1 MKNQSIRSGEAVSM
15 LLVYLLTAA
24 CSGAPPKSEG
34 TCLSCDDHR
43 VVRIIPVDAQAAS
56 DQSRRFDHPL
66 SLESGQWE
74 AVLRSV
80 TVRSTHWPLLGPSY
94 HGTTEP
100 AFTDEEVRYLGA
112 ALQRGFQVAT
122 AQQRLVFGLART
134 SDAGLLQLTS
144 GAWFVEQGRI
154 HLQLANY
161 RVTVTMPSIRQ
172 QIWNDP
178 MFAQSGAFYE
188 PVPGPHQ
195 ETVRVVQAGGN
206 PFRTEPAELV
216 IEYGALT
223 GHASAIPAGPSAA
236 AVPATSLPSLE
247 DGLRQLKRLHEQGLI
262 TEEDYRTKKQ
272 QLLDRL

>member
-1 MKNQSIRSGEAVSM
+1 M
-15 LLVYLLTAA
+15 LLVCLLTTA
-24 CSGAPPKSEG
+24 CSAAPPKSEE

-43 VVRIIPVDAQAAS
+43 VVRIIPVDEQAAS
-56 DQSRRFDHPL
+56 GQGRRFDHPL
-66 SLESGQWE
+66 SLEKKQWE
-74 AVLRSV
+74 TVLRSV
-80 TVRSTHWPLLGPSY
+80 TVRSIHWPLLGPSY

-100 AFTDEEVRYLGA
+100 AFTDEEVFYLGA
-112 ALQRGFQVAT
+112 ALQHAFQEAT
-122 AQQRLVFGLART
+122 AQQRVVFALTRS
-134 SDAGLLQLTS
+134 SDAGLSQLTS

-178 MFAQSGAFYE
+178 LFAQSGAFYE
-188 PVPGPHQ
+188 PVPGAHQ
-195 ETVRVVQAGGN
+195 ETVKVAQAGGN
-206 PFRTEPAELV
+206 PFRPEPAELA

-223 GHASAIPAGPSAA
+223 GHASPPPAVPSAV
-236 AVPATSLPSLE
+236 AVPATSFPSLE
-247 DGLRQLKRLHEQGLI
+247 DGLGQLKRLYEQGLI